1 MKTPPASTER
11 LPAMDAPIRILH
23 LEDDPADARLI
34 AEQLRRS
41 SLNAAITVA
50 GSREAFEA
58 VLPRGDFDLVLS
70 DYHVPR
76 FDGLEALE
84 LVRATSPQIPF
95 ILVTGAL
102 GDERAVELL
111 RRGATDF
118 VLKDRLARLA
128 PAIQRALADREVR
141 KGHEGIQAKLAEANR
156 LSKLAAEAARM
167 GTWQLHAA
175 SGTLDCSDE
184 FVDLIGVE
192 RAHWGGTLCALEA
205 LMHPEDLE
213 RHRRIQL
220 EAVRH
225 RQFMELEFRI
235 HKPDGEVRWMHLR
248 GDCSL
253 ADVCAPPVFLG
264 VMMDITER
272 KKMEEALLDADR
284 RKDEF
289 LATLAH
295 ELRNPLAPI
304 YNGLALLRRSALPA
318 NETER
323 VHAMLER
330 QMKHIIRLVDDLLD
344 ISRITLGKIALK
356 KEPVELAAVVRSAVD
371 MSRSLIEA
379 AHQELYVSLSAAP
392 IMLEADPVRLTQAL
406 SNLLNNA
413 SKYTEDGG
421 QIWLSGHADNDRAVV
436 SVRDTGAGIPEGMLE
451 RVFDLFMQGDRSDRS
466 GTRGTPGLG
475 IGLAMARLLVEMH
488 GGDVEARSSGPG
500 KGSEFIVRVP
510 VSAVGQVSD
519 GGTDDHMPDVTLSQF
534 RVLVVD
540 DNRDAADSL
549 CMLLRGA
556 GASAQTAYD
565 GSSALEA
572 IGASQPNVLL
582 LDLGMPGMDG
592 FTVARRIRQDPR
604 HRHLTLIALTGW
616 GQEQDRLHSLAAGFD
631 HHLTKPAD
639 LNALKALFASLQ
651 PSRARTT
658 ES

>member
-1 MKTPPASTER
+1 MKTPSGSMER
-11 LPAMDAPIRILH
+11 VPGTGVPIRILH
-23 LEDDPADARLI
+23 LEDDPVDARLI
-34 AEQLRRS
+34 GEQLRKS
-41 SLNAAITVA
+41 SLDVAITVA

-58 VLPRGDFDLVLS
+58 LVPRGDFDLVLS

-76 FDGLEALE
+76 FNGLEALE
-84 LVRATSPQIPF
+84 LVRGASPQIPF

-111 RRGATDF
+111 RAGATDF

-141 KGHEGIQAKLAEANR
+141 KRHEGIHAKLAEANR

-167 GTWQLHAA
+167 GTWQLHSA

-184 FVDLIGVE
+184 FVDLVGVE
-192 RAHWGGTLCALEA
+192 RANWGGTLAALEA
-205 LMHPEDLE
+205 LMHPEDRE

-220 EAVRH
+220 DAVRH

-253 ADVCAPPVFLG
+253 ADVSVPPVFLG

-272 KKMEEALLDADR
+272 KKMEEALIDADR

-344 ISRITLGKIALK
+344 ISRITLGKIVLK

-371 MSRSLIEA
+371 MSRSLIETA
-379 AHQELYVSLSAAP
+379 RQELYVSLAATP
-392 IMLEADPVRLTQAL
+392 IMLEADSVRLTQAL

-421 QIWLSGHADNDRAVV
+421 QIWLSGHAENGRAVI

-451 RVFDLFMQGDRSDRS
+451 RVFDLFMQGERS

-510 VSAVGQVSD
+510 VSTACEVSD
-519 GGTDDHMPDVTLSQF
+519 GRADDHLPDVTLSQF

-549 CMLLRGA
+549 GMLLRGA
-556 GASAQTAYD
+556 GASAQAAYE

-572 IGASQPNVLL
+572 LDAFQPNVLL

-592 FTVARRIRQDPR
+592 FTVARCIRQDPR

-651 PSRARTT
+651 PSRSRTT